1 VQRSQEIP
9 IGYAPAMTRIPAAP
23 QRHIDVLFYGALTGR
38 CGRWRN
44 FYDYDSHNMKT
55 IRLRYG
61 GD

>member
-1 VQRSQEIP
+1 
-9 IGYAPAMTRIPAAP
+9 MTRIPAAP
-23 QRHIDVLFYGALTGR
+23 QRDIAVLFYGALTGR
-38 CGRWRN
+38 CGRN

>member
-1 VQRSQEIP
+1 
-9 IGYAPAMTRIPAAP
+9 MTRIPATP

-38 CGRWRN
+38 RERWRN